1 MIKNIM
7 NERIDKFMN
16 LITNKIP
23 LPQEYHNFADKRIFL
38 GIPNMMNVIS
48 NFVFLIPAIIHF
60 KRTKKN
66 TLLILH
72 IILLSIASGY
82 YHLNPSDET
91 IFWDILM
98 IATTSMI
105 VLITISDTKYG
116 LLLYSYAIF
125 SILYWKYSDDL
136 RLYILILI
144 GVPLYIVLKYYKN
157 INLKKYIYVIVFM
170 GILTRISEH
179 NDHEI
184 YEFTNYQISGHTL
197 KHIFAIIAVW
207 YVVKLLQKVNKF

>member
-7 NERIDKFMN
+7 NELMNEFMN
-16 LITNKIP
+16 LLTNKIS

-48 NFVFLIPAIIHF
+48 NFVFLIPAIIYF

-82 YHLNPSDET
+82 YHFNPSDET

-179 NDHEI
+179 NDHFI
-184 YEFTNYQISGHTL
+184 YKLTNKQISGHTL